1 MAKRDVNLFMASTDD
16 VQTLTEFA
24 KKNDASFP
32 ILSDKSKQVA
42 RSYGVLVAGLF
53 ASRTTFVISPDG
65 SIAHIENKVKTFNA
79 GEQLLEILDKVM

>member
-1 MAKRDVNLFMASTDD
+1 M
-16 VQTLTEFA
+16 
-24 KKNDASFP
+24 
-32 ILSDKSKQVA
+32 
-42 RSYGVLVAGLF
+42 AGLF